1 MMVVGSSQPS
11 NGPTYVSIIVDMD
24 QPSDASPDLLATA
37 EGYVSNLFSAMAENK
52 LDWTLFPTK
61 DASSK
66 SRLMLANLYTGLGI
80 GGVLEFG
87 ISGSHPDDKLSTK
100 SYSEQEAILKETM
113 SNIEATKICGSNVVT
128 PRGFMPQSFDQNE
141 DTYKVLD
148 DLGIEYNTGFQAGLL
163 YEPGHEKDV
172 WPYKVENHE
181 FYAVPISTYMLSGKL
196 VPLSDIYAKD
206 AGLSSSQWKDMLIG
220 KFNEISGKDEPM
232 VISLSPTISGS
243 GEYLGALKEFLAFAT
258 SNNAEFILTRDLV
271 NMTRTGIHESSEGSS
286 AEEQANEA
294 LPISR
299 SKCKTCDTTPL
310 MNESS
315 NLSFN
320 LS

>member
-1 MMVVGSSQPS
+1 
-11 NGPTYVSIIVDMD
+11 
-24 QPSDASPDLLATA
+24 
-37 EGYVSNLFSAMAENK
+37 MAEHK
-52 LDWTLFPTK
+52 LDWSLFPTK
-61 DASSK
+61 DASSE
-66 SRLMLANLYTGLGI
+66 SRLMLANIYTGLGI

-100 SYSEQEAILKETM
+100 SYSEQKDILKETM
-113 SNIEATKICGSNVVT
+113 SNVESTKICGSNVVT

-148 DLGIEYNTGFQAGLL
+148 ELGIEYDTGFQAGLL

-181 FYAVPISTYMLSGKL
+181 FYAVPVSTYLLSGEL
-196 VPLSDIYAKD
+196 VPLSDSYAED
-206 AGLSSSQWKDMLIG
+206 AGLSSSQWKDMLIE
-220 KFNEISGKDEPM
+220 KFKEISGKDEPM

-243 GEYLGALKEFLAFAT
+243 GEYLNALKEFLAFAN
-258 SNNAEFILTRDLV
+258 SNNGEFVVTRDLV
-271 NMTRTGIHESSEGSS
+271 NMARTGVHQSSEGLS
-286 AEEQANEA
+286 AEEQAEDA
-294 LPISR
+294 VPISR
-299 SKCKTCDTTPL
+299 SECKTCDSGIL
-310 MNESS
+310 NESS